1 MMSVAAYVTRSSD
14 RDVLI
19 DSMDS
24 ARTQLDDTRHA
35 VTNAAHD
42 FTLLRRS
49 FEDHL
54 TQDSKTVMTP
64 QTQHLD
70 TVVDV
75 YFALRQQV
83 PLTQQV
89 QTTVKIDSMF
99 NEIETAIS
107 EPGIRLE
114 ELKMNI

>member
-24 ARTQLDDTRHA
+24 ARTQLDDTRRA
-35 VTNAAHD
+35 VTDAAHD

-54 TQDSKTVMTP
+54 TQDIKTV
-64 QTQHLD
+64 L
-70 TVVDV
+70 DV
-75 YFALRQQV
+75 YVALQQQV
-83 PLTQQV
+83 PLIQQV

-114 ELKMNI
+114 ELKMNT